1 VTPMAKSNRDYK
13 DEYQKFGS
21 SLEAKKKR
29 AFLNRLKDC
38 PKGQDNSH
46 QPGGSTKCEPA
57 KDNRSKKEKSRIVGS
72 KRDYPKNRKSP
83 KNKGS
88 RLA

>member
-1 VTPMAKSNRDYK
+1 MTPMAKSNRDYK

-29 AFLNRLKDC
+29 ACLNRLKDC

-46 QPGGSTKCEPA
+46 QPGAPQSVNPPRTTEVKREEPHCWV
-57 KDNRSKKEKSRIVGS
+57 KTRLPKESEI
-72 KRDYPKNRKSP
+72 PKE
-83 KNKGS
+83 
-88 RLA
+88 